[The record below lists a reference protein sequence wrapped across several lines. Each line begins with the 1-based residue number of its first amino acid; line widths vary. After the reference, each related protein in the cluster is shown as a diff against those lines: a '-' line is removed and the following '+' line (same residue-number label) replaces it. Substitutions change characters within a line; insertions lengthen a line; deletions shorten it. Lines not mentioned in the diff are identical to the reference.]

1 MWFLLCAPE
10 LVDLL
15 ARVLSPRK
23 SFVPYKL
30 LLLAMNFYPQWLRAV
45 SLPNTCAH
53 PGHVLWPPKKR
64 HASWRYLQKG
74 NAKSSNLWDAVFQIK
89 KSRKLS
95 LSHRTRRKRTSIGL

>member
-45 SLPNTCAH
+45 SLPNKIGRASCRVR
-53 PGHVLWPPKKR
+53 VLR
-64 HASWRYLQKG
+64 E
-74 NAKSSNLWDAVFQIK
+74 VFVI
-89 KSRKLS
+89 S
-95 LSHRTRRKRTSIGL
+95 LKFVIIEEKANPVIDYSEYFNIWTAITFSIDHS